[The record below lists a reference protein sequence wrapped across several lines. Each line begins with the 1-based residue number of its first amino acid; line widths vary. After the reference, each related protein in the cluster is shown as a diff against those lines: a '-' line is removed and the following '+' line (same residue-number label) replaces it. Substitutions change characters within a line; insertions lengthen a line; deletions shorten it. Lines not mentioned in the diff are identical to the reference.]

1 MEPEALEGW
10 CTDPF
15 GRHEARWLS
24 EGTPTKLVRDGDVE
38 SYEDPPDEEPTRQP
52 QLIEPDVGLIAGADL
67 WRAGD
72 PGSAP
77 VDLGS
82 LDRQMSDAALEGGA
96 HPEVDL
102 RVPPPP
108 SD

>member
-1 MEPEALEGW
+1 MEAKELEGW

-24 EGTPTKLVRDGDVE
+24 EGTPTKLVRDGEVE
-38 SYEDPPDEEPTRQP
+38 SYDDPPDEEPSHEP
-52 QLIEPDVGLIAGADL
+52 ELIEPDVPAIGGADL

-77 VDLGS
+77 VNLES
-82 LDRQMSDAALEGGA
+82 LDRQMGDAALEGGA
-96 HPEVDL
+96 HPQADL
-102 RVPPPP
+102 GVPPPP
-108 SD
+108 PD